1 MSSVKAWWY
10 AKGDQKFGP
19 HTAMELKELAA
30 KGRLVAQDMIWKEGF
45 ANWLP
50 ASSVK
55 GLIPDGAP
63 IAPTVLPPPLPPSAS
78 AQTNRDNVTS
88 PPGVFKPPTAGSKWL
103 RAVAWGGGGLL
114 ALIIVGALL
123 APETKTAGH
132 SGEADSAE
140 TASVAEELPH
150 VGDTFSTK
158 NFEIQVQSAALRSSV
173 GAAWVASQPSEGGVY
188 VAVVWSYK
196 NISQKPISTFSQPR
210 IRLLAPDGTKYDQD
224 LGASVAFTTEL
235 ELDSKAFSDLN
246 PGIKVVDAGVFE
258 VSRELF
264 DPSSWILLIDAD
276 QDQRVRL
283 NAAPPQASASG
294 VPASESA
301 ISSAQRQLTKQPGAE
316 AVATSIPSKFQ
327 GRWTD
332 AGGCESNVDP
342 SPLMEITAHEITQ
355 YEMYCSLTAIDHAEA
370 NRFKGSFQ
378 CVDSGESYVQSFDL
392 ALLEVGLLSVDSGN
406 PLTKCTA

>member
-1 MSSVKAWWY
+1 MSAVKAWWY

-30 KGRLVAQDMIWKEGF
+30 RGQLVAQDMIWKEGF

-55 GLIPDGAP
+55 GLIPEGAP
-63 IAPTVLPPPLPPSAS
+63 IAPTVLPPPLPPSA
-78 AQTNRDNVTS
+78 QMNREDIAS
-88 PPGVFKPPTAGSKWL
+88 PPGAFKPPTAGSKWL
-103 RAVAWGGGGLL
+103 RAVAWGGGVLL

-132 SGEADSAE
+132 SGE
-140 TASVAEELPH
+140 TASAAEEIPH

-173 GAAWVASQPSEGGVY
+173 GASWVSSQPSEGGVY

-196 NISQKPISTFSQPR
+196 NISQKPIGTFSQPR

-224 LGASVAFTTEL
+224 LGASASFTTEL

-264 DPSSWILLIDAD
+264 DPSAWVLLIDAD
-276 QDQRVRL
+276 KDQRVRL
-283 NAAPPQASASG
+283 SASPPQASGEPTAVSASAD
-294 VPASESA
+294 V
-301 ISSAQRQLTKQPGAE
+301 QLQQTEQVMADAG
-316 AVATSIPSKFQ
+316 ATSIPSKFQ
-327 GRWTD
+327 GRWD
-332 AGGCESNVDP
+332 DVGHCGGDLDP
-342 SPLMEITAHEITQ
+342 SPVMKITAREITQ
-355 YEMYCSLTAIDHAEA
+355 YEMYCSLTVIDHAEA
-370 NRFKGSFQ
+370 TRFKGSFQ
-378 CVDSGESYVQSFDL
+378 CEDSGESYVQFFDM
-392 ALLEVGLLSVDSGN
+392 ALLEGGLLSVDSGT
-406 PLTKCTA
+406 PLAKCPA